1 MSTIRAEIRPLLLLA
16 LPITAGQA
24 GQMMMSITDSIMIGQ
39 VGTVPLAASALVT
52 AIVHILMIP
61 GLGLI
66 SPVSVKV
73 AQSVGSGE
81 RSAIGQYLRHGI
93 FLGAASGTLF
103 AVILCLCLPLLN
115 LLGQPPEVVREA
127 GAYYVLIAVSIIPIL
142 IFHAQKQYCEGLHK
156 AAAPMWIL
164 LGGILLNVVLNWV
177 LIYGNLGAPVLGL
190 AGAGYATLISRWVIV
205 FGLWAWIAKR
215 EPFRSDMPAS
225 WWTPLESAKVRILLG
240 MGIPVAFQYSFEV
253 TAFSVAGLFMGAL
266 GAIPLAAHQ
275 IALSLAGF
283 TFMFPLGISIAAS
296 VRVGQAHGASE
307 LDRLRAIGR
316 AGHVCSVCIMGTT
329 ALSFILFGEWFAL
342 GFTSPDDPAAA
353 AVVALASTLLII
365 AGIFQLFDGTQVVS
379 VGALRGL
386 NDVKIPTLMI
396 FCAYWL
402 FTIPLAWAL
411 AFPLE
416 LGANGVWIG
425 LACGLAVSATLLTS
439 RFEQLA
445 RQHAK

>member
-1 MSTIRAEIRPLLLLA
+1 
-16 LPITAGQA
+16 
-24 GQMMMSITDSIMIGQ
+24 
-39 VGTVPLAASALVT
+39 
-52 AIVHILMIP
+52 
-61 GLGLI
+61 
-66 SPVSVKV
+66 
-73 AQSVGSGE
+73 
-81 RSAIGQYLRHGI
+81 
-93 FLGAASGTLF
+93 
-103 AVILCLCLPLLN
+103 
-115 LLGQPPEVVREA
+115 
-127 GAYYVLIAVSIIPIL
+127 
-142 IFHAQKQYCEGLHK
+142 
-156 AAAPMWIL
+156 
-164 LGGILLNVVLNWV
+164 
-177 LIYGNLGAPVLGL
+177 
-190 AGAGYATLISRWVIV
+190 
-205 FGLWAWIAKR
+205 
-215 EPFRSDMPAS
+215 
-225 WWTPLESAKVRILLG
+225 
-240 MGIPVAFQYSFEV
+240 
-253 TAFSVAGLFMGAL
+253 
-266 GAIPLAAHQ
+266 
-275 IALSLAGF
+275 
-283 TFMFPLGISIAAS
+283 
-296 VRVGQAHGASE
+296 
-307 LDRLRAIGR
+307 
-316 AGHVCSVCIMGTT
+316 MGTT